1 MGGSFRWVKGKDL
14 CLVVVS
20 FVTALLAFFLFWGEV
35 VVVVVFVAFL
45 VDRVVFASPT
55 AFLSAFFFRAGIL
68 LSLSLEFG
76 DPGLNLLVFAMMEIR
91 KEWSACRVRS
101 ELITTDHN
109 QHTIVGNVTK
119 SMVSNAVTYVNILL
133 CVAYSN
139 FKRHIHDLH

>member
-1 MGGSFRWVKGKDL
+1 MKGKDL

-45 VDRVVFASPT
+45 VDRVIFASPT

-91 KEWSACRVRS
+91 KEWSACRQ
-101 ELITTDHN
+101 EWITTDHN

-119 SMVSNAVTYVNILL
+119 AW
-133 CVAYSN
+133 
-139 FKRHIHDLH
+139 

>member
-1 MGGSFRWVKGKDL
+1 MLHTGRRVGICWCRGGSSGGSFRRVKGKDL

-55 AFLSAFFFRAGIL
+55 AFLSAFFFWAGIL

-91 KEWSACRVRS
+91 KEWRRA
-101 ELITTDHN
+101 
-109 QHTIVGNVTK
+109 
-119 SMVSNAVTYVNILL
+119 VSGVDN
-133 CVAYSN
+133 
-139 FKRHIHDLH
+139 D